1 MSEWRTKT
9 KNGKAV
15 RGKDGKPIRFAIEPH
30 GDKRNLPKALRQ
42 VSLSEIT
49 DAIQDRRRDKMT
61 EDELAEEEM
70 LEEMV
75 EAEMEQKGA
84 LQKLKDSIEKVDRT
98 LKKEKARSE
107 LRQALEEAKDER
119 VLEEAS
125 DIDEGY
131 GAAWNAAL
139 EKKRKER
146 QNDFNELMG
155 DAT

>member
-1 MSEWRTKT
+1 VPEWKKRK
-9 KNGKAV
+9 
-15 RGKDGKPIRFAIEPH
+15 RGTPNQIGKPFIMEPH

-42 VSLSEIT
+42 VSFGEIT

-84 LQKLKDSIEKVDRT
+84 LQKLKDGIEKVDRT

-119 VLEEAS
+119 VQEEAS

-131 GAAWNAAL
+131 GAAWNEAL

-146 QNDFNELMG
+146 QKDFNPLMG
-155 DAT
+155 DVP